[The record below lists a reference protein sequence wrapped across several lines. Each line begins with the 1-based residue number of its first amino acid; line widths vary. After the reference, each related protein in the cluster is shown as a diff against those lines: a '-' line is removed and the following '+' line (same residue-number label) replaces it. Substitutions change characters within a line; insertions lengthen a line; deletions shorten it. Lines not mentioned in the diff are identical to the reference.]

1 MIFSVKFGSILH
13 HTHSNVNADTGFR
26 SCGAQF
32 LFPSTCR
39 LSRNVWYETKILLAV
54 VGPLSCNSKC
64 TALFEYIHHS
74 AGYEMLCIHCG
85 TEEQDTTLIVAFALQ
100 SQ

>member
-13 HTHSNVNADTGFR
+13 RTHSNVNADTGFR

-32 LFPSTCR
+32 VFPSTCR
-39 LSRNVWYETKILLAV
+39 LSRNVWYETKKLLAV

-64 TALFEYIHHS
+64 IALFEYIH
-74 AGYEMLCIHCG
+74 
-85 TEEQDTTLIVAFALQ
+85 
-100 SQ
+100 

>member
-13 HTHSNVNADTGFR
+13 RT
-26 SCGAQF
+26 QF

-39 LSRNVWYETKILLAV
+39 LSRNVWYETKKLLAV

-64 TALFEYIHHS
+64 TALLEYIH
-74 AGYEMLCIHCG
+74 
-85 TEEQDTTLIVAFALQ
+85 
-100 SQ
+100 